1 MFAEPEPS
9 AGMSPARVLIAE
21 DEAPLREILSEGMRD
36 EGFEVIAAAD
46 GVEALELYRIAGPF
60 DVLLLDEDM
69 PRLTGRRLLAQL
81 RAAGETVPAVIFSG
95 NLDISDEERAR
106 LGVAEALRKPVSLD
120 DLSRAIRQA
129 IERRG

>member
-1 MFAEPEPS
+1 MKPV
-9 AGMSPARVLIAE
+9 RVLIAE
-21 DEAPLREILSEGMRD
+21 DEVALREILSEGMRD
-36 EGFEVIAAAD
+36 EGFEVVSAPD

-69 PRLTGRRLLAQL
+69 PRLTGRRMLAQL

-95 NLDISDEERAR
+95 NLEIGDEERVR

-129 IERRG
+129 LKQRT